1 MKVLTTHEA
10 AEYTGRSI
18 RTLYRHCRPIYSGR
32 AGEPSLW
39 AIEDLDR
46 LVDRYMVQP

>member
-1 MKVLTTHEA
+1 MKTLTTHEA

-18 RTLYRHCRPIYSGR
+18 RTLYRYCRPIQTGR
-32 AGEPSLW
+32 AGEQSLW

-46 LVDRYMVQP
+46 LIDRYMVKP